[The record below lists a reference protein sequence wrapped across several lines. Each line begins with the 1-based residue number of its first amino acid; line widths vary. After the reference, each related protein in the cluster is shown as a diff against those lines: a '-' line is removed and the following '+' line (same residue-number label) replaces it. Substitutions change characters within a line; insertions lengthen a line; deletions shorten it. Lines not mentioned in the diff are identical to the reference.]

1 MPRQCWA
8 ISTKLVID
16 LKKRNV
22 LQFKAD
28 GCFYAIWKWLEELE
42 KGFCMDFDLKWVPG
56 HENDIAV
63 VGSLKMSV

>member
-1 MPRQCWA
+1 M
-8 ISTKLVID
+8 I
-16 LKKRNV
+16 KKRNV

-28 GCFYAIWKWLEELE
+28 GCFYAIWKWLEKLE
-42 KGFCMDFDLKWVPG
+42 KGFCMDFDLSKVPG